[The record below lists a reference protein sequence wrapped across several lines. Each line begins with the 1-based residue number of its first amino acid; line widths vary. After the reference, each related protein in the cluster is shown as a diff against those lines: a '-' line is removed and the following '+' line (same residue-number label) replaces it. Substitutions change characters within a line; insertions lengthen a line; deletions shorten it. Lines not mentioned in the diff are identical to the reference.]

1 MWASDLQLLI
11 DLSINPFP
19 GTTCKERGVPLFEQ
33 RQTALLQA
41 GPGTR
46 FAVGPDQRLYHEGC
60 HRHAFH
66 PKCSVCT
73 SFLPEQGGV
82 IRFHHHPFWANR
94 WAMQDISQRKR
105 VISNSSCRI
114 ARTVDHMQTH
124 TKLTQ
129 LHVLQVLPST

>member
-1 MWASDLQLLI
+1 MCNQQKNLFLNQRQLL
-11 DLSINPFP
+11 S
-19 GTTCKERGVPLFEQ
+19 
-33 RQTALLQA
+33 LQA

-82 IRFHHHPFWANR
+82 IRFHHHPFWSNR
-94 WAMQDISQRKR
+94 WAVPEHGQRDR
-105 VISNSSCRI
+105 GTR
-114 ARTVDHMQTH
+114 QQ
-124 TKLTQ
+124 Q
-129 LHVLQVLPST
+129 L